1 MKKSRF
7 NVGSIGSAS
16 TNWGIKNARFLLYIF
31 FLFIFSIGLTHY
43 SDNQMKRIDTLNKE
57 LEDAKSS
64 TMDYKVRILRNS
76 QMSVLE
82 EDMQSKKIYNNKSR
96 LKKIVN
102 P

>member
-1 MKKSRF
+1 MKKSRI
-7 NVGSIGSAS
+7 NVGSIGAAS

-31 FLFIFSIGLTHY
+31 VFFIFSIGLTHY
-43 SDNQMKRIDTLNKE
+43 SDNQMKRIDTLHKE

-64 TMDYKVRILRNS
+64 TMDYKVKILRNS

-82 EDMQSKKIYNNKSR
+82 HEMQNKNIYSNKSR